1 MGAAQIVRDSDCTA
15 GWLSEIVE
23 SLITDPV
30 RLSQMAV
37 AAAAAGHRDAA
48 EKVAVLVESV
58 SKGAA

>member
-1 MGAAQIVRDSDCTA
+1 
-15 GWLSEIVE
+15 
-23 SLITDPV
+23 LIADPA

-37 AAAAAGHRDAA
+37 AAAATGHRDAA